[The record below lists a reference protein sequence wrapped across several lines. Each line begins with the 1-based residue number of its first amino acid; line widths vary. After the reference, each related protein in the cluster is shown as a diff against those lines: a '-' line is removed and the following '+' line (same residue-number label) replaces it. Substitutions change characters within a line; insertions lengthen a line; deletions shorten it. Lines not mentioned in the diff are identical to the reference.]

1 MGPLGKMY
9 GATVVRSLLMRMLVD
24 KNIQLKRLAES
35 ADWQRFVSVEI
46 PMPSHV
52 VVPPATAGRM
62 SNMQRFA

>member
-1 MGPLGKMY
+1 
-9 GATVVRSLLMRMLVD
+9 MRMLVD